1 MEVFYLLIFIFV
13 GIPMLIA
20 SFIACFLCAEAA
32 RNKGRS
38 HGGWFCLAFFITPFY
53 ASIILI
59 ALGDTEQRRREKKE
73 EILFDFKQAM
83 RKIIA
88 DNESRRYSNQQ
99 STDENS
105 HKRFQPA
112 AKIIDDM
119 YKH

>member
-83 RKIIA
+83 RKIIT
-88 DNESRRYSNQQ
+88 NNQSIQ
-99 STDENS
+99 QVAEKENFNPFEKTIGDAY
-105 HKRFQPA
+105 KR
-112 AKIIDDM
+112 
-119 YKH
+119 